1 MAGERAGNRGD
12 HGVRCELPAILLRTS
27 VVYPH
32 DVVSIQLGEE
42 EVHPVALGA
51 GGGEQEVITLFPR
64 SEQEGAGRMA
74 DLYEIGML
82 CRVVQRMQMPG
93 GALQAVFHGV
103 SRARLLGLRREAGLL
118 HATVEVIPAATT
130 DICPEPP
137 AVVVPAS
144 PEIDRRVLD
153 LLDLLSEY
161 LPRDSSYPEDL
172 EGILRM
178 NMRGPGRFADLVAAY
193 LNLPLEAKR
202 EVAQQVDVA
211 ARLDCVADA
220 IRAEMKRHSI
230 DADLHKRV
238 RTQIE
243 ERQREQ
249 YLRQQMRAIRR
260 ELGDEGSGEEEFDE
274 LAQRAR
280 SAGLTKECREI
291 VEREIR
297 RLRSVSQS
305 SAEYQ
310 VIRTYVGWLLDL
322 PWRRRTRDRLDL
334 PRGRA
339 ILDRRHSGLEKVKER
354 ILEHLAVRKL
364 RRSAPG
370 PILCLVGP
378 PGVGKTSL
386 GKAVAEALGR
396 KFVRMS
402 VGGLRDEAEIKG
414 HRRTY
419 VGAMPGKVMQL
430 IKQGGVRNPVLQIDE
445 IDKMGSDARGDP
457 SSAMLEV
464 LDPECH
470 REFRDH
476 YLDVG
481 FDLSD
486 VFFLVTANLSESIPH
501 ALRDRLEVVR
511 LGGYTRHEKLV
522 IARQH
527 IVPRAL
533 ENNGLGSGQ
542 VRFTSSGI
550 AEVIDGHTREAGLRE
565 LERSLNAICRKVAT
579 RYVEGHRALVSVGKG
594 RVREL
599 LGPPP
604 YRSDLAGR
612 QPEVGV
618 ATGLAWTAYGG
629 SLLHIE
635 ATRMPGKGVIQVTGH
650 LGEVMQESAQTAFS
664 FIRASAEEFDIDAA
678 LFRDSDVHIHFP
690 EGATPK
696 DGPSAGVA
704 IATCLASLFTRRAV
718 RHDLAMTGEVTL
730 KGKVLEVGGI
740 KEKLLAAHRAGIR
753 RVMIP
758 RDNLKD
764 VAELPAEVRRDLEIQ
779 GSEDVLTN
787 ICEALLS
794 IVVPE
799 HGSLSGVERPEASLP
814 ARGARPT
821 FRS

>member
-12 HGVRCELPAILLRTS
+12 HGTRFEIPAILLRTS

-32 DVVSIQLGEE
+32 DVVSIQLTEE
-42 EVHPVALGA
+42 EIHPASLSTA
-51 GGGEQEVITLFPR
+51 PGEHEIATLFPR
-64 SEQEGAGRMA
+64 SERHGAEQLA
-74 DLYEIGML
+74 DLYEVGML

-93 GALQAVFHGV
+93 GAMQAVFHGV
-103 SRARLLGLRREAGLL
+103 SRLRLHGLRREAGLL
-118 HATVEVIPAATT
+118 RATVEVIPADAA
-130 DICPEPP
+130 DLVGE
-137 AVVVPAS
+137 VPAPGATVS
-144 PEIDRRVLD
+144 PEIDQRVLD
-153 LLDLLSEY
+153 LLDLLAEY

-178 NMRGPGRFADLVAAY
+178 NMRGPGRFADLVSAY

-202 EVAQQVDVA
+202 EVAQRVEIA

-220 IRAEMKRHSI
+220 IRAELKRHTI

-260 ELGDEGSGEEEFDE
+260 ELGDEGSGEEEHDE
-274 LAQRAR
+274 LMERAKR
-280 SAGLTKECREI
+280 AGLGKECRE
-291 VEREIR
+291 VADREIR

-334 PRGRA
+334 ARARA
-339 ILDRRHSGLEKVKER
+339 ILARRHSGLEKVKER

-364 RRSAPG
+364 RRNAPG

-396 KFVRMS
+396 KFARMS

-430 IKQGGVRNPVLQIDE
+430 VKQAGVRNPVLQIDE

-464 LDPECH
+464 LDPECNNQ
-470 REFRDH
+470 FRDH

-486 VFFLVTANLSESIPH
+486 VFFLVTANLAESIPH

-533 ENNGLGSGQ
+533 ENNGLESGQ
-542 VRFTSSGI
+542 VRFTSSGL

-565 LERSLNAICRKVAT
+565 LERGLNAICRKVAT
-579 RYVEGHRALVSVGKG
+579 RYVEGHRALVSVGKA

-599 LGPPP
+599 LGPAL
-604 YRSDLAGR
+604 YRCDLAGR
-612 QPEVGV
+612 QPEIGV

-664 FIRASAEEFDIDAA
+664 FIRASAEEFDIDPS

-758 RDNLKD
+758 RDNLRD
-764 VAELPAEVRRDLEIQ
+764 LAELPAEVRRDLEIQ
-779 GSEDVLTN
+779 GSEDVLSN

-799 HGSLSGVERPEASLP
+799 HASLSGVERTEGNVP

-821 FRS
+821 IRP